1 MAQLSKKIFVD
12 ISAFISFIDRADLNH
27 TKAVQVFEELGT
39 DEYHVFTS
47 SSVVLNTYFRIEREI
62 STIVANDFLQAI
74 LESNIE
80 ILYPSKS
87 ELSTALRIS
96 KANPGR
102 TASLSQIINSDL
114 MEKNG
119 IRHVFTFDF
128 WNNLLGTNLSP
139 LLQQQS

>member
-128 WNNLLGTNLSP
+128 WNNLLGTTLSP
-139 LLQQQS
+139 ILQQQS